1 MSASTTRTLCQCCH
15 NNCGLLVSK
24 DGAGRLRVTGDPD
37 HPMNRGW
44 ICSKAKANVLTLDA
58 PDRLTEPLSRTR
70 GGFEKISW
78 DQALD
83 MAADRLGEIREK
95 HGPLALCRYAGAP
108 VSYLARDGFLQFMGA
123 YGSPNLTSIANL
135 CMAPRM
141 MAFKAVTGALRAE
154 PDYANTD
161 MVLFWGSDP
170 VGVGRYSAY
179 AAHDGIREIIPRL
192 KERGVRLAVIDPFSS
207 KTAKTCDLWLRPNP
221 GTDAALGLAMIR
233 VILEEG
239 LYDRAFADSHIHGL
253 EALRRRAAPCTTD
266 WAQEIT
272 GVPAEDIASLARSYA
287 GAKAAAIYEG
297 NGLDMY
303 AGGVD
308 AVRTIASLI
317 ALTGNLDAPG
327 GNALMPMPHPPVLPA
342 APAAFTPDLI
352 KRRIWHDRFPLPPQV
367 PFPAIKESLLA
378 DEENRPRAMIVH
390 HGNPVLIQANPAR
403 TAAALDKLDFL
414 MVCDVFPTATSAR
427 ADLILPMA
435 SSFESYGYRAYSS
448 AQGGFFALARPV
460 ARPRGASRSVFEAEY
475 ELARR
480 LGLEAGYPFKDARSW
495 VDFMISPQNVSV
507 ARLEAEQ
514 IVFALPPVRYRKYLE
529 EGFATPSGKAE
540 LASLWFESQGADPVP
555 RYAPPAGEPLDRE
568 ELAARGFPLLGSSRR
583 PPQFTHTRFKN
594 LPGLSKAYPEPLA
607 YAHPDDAAK
616 RNIAEGDPVQVFSP
630 HGSIRLRAR
639 LSGDV
644 APGQVFVDFGWG
656 NPSDA
661 MASINDLTDDQRFDP
676 YSGGTP
682 NRLFP
687 CELEKRSG

>member
-1 MSASTTRTLCQCCH
+1 MPRPALRTLCQCCH
-15 NNCGLLVSK
+15 NNCGLLVAE
-24 DGAGRLRVTGDPD
+24 DGAGRPRVSGDPG

-58 PDRLTEPLSRTR
+58 PDRLTEPLARTR

-78 DQALD
+78 DQALG

-141 MAFKAVTGALRAE
+141 MAFRAVTGALRAE

-170 VGVGRYSAY
+170 VGGGRYSSY
-179 AAHDGIREIIPRL
+179 AAHDGIKEIIPRL
-192 KERGVRLAVIDPFSS
+192 KKRGVRLAAIDPFSS

-221 GTDAALGLAMIR
+221 GTDAALGLAMIH

-239 LYDRAFADSHIHGL
+239 LYDREFACAHLHGL
-253 EALRRRAAPCTTD
+253 EALKERAASCSPA
-266 WAQEIT
+266 WAQAVT
-272 GVPAEDIASLARSYA
+272 GVPAGDIAALAREYA

-327 GNALMPMPHPPVLPA
+327 GNVLMPMPHPPVLPA
-342 APAAFTPDLI
+342 APAAFTPELI
-352 KRRIWHDRFPLPPQV
+352 KRRLWHDRFPLPPQV
-367 PFPAIKESLLA
+367 PFPAVKESLLA
-378 DEENRPRAMIVH
+378 GEEGRPRAMIVH
-390 HGNPVLIQANPAR
+390 HGNPVLIQANPER
-403 TAAALDKLDFL
+403 TAAALGKLDFL
-414 MVCDVFPTATSAR
+414 MVCDVFPTATSAQ

-448 AQGGFFALARPV
+448 AQGGFFALARPI
-460 ARPRGASRSVFEAEY
+460 ARPKGASRSVFEAEY

-480 LGLEAGYPFKDARSW
+480 LGLDAGYPFTDDRSW
-495 VDFMISPQNVSV
+495 VDFMTSPQKVGV

-514 IVFALPPVRYRKYLE
+514 IVYALPPVRYRKYLE
-529 EGFATPSGKAE
+529 KGFATPSGKAE
-540 LASLWFESQGADPVP
+540 VASLWFESQGADPLP
-555 RYAPPAGEPLDRE
+555 RFTPPAGEPLDRE
-568 ELAARGFPLLGSSRR
+568 ELAAKGLPLLGSSRR
-583 PPQFTHTRFKN
+583 PPQFIHTRFKN
-594 LPGLSKAYPEPLA
+594 LPELSKAYPEPLA
-607 YAHPDDAAK
+607 YAHPQDAAA
-616 RNIAEGDPVQVFSP
+616 RGVADGDEVKVISP
-630 HGSIRLRAR
+630 FGSVRLRAR
-639 LSGDV
+639 LSPDV
-644 APGQVFVDFGWG
+644 AQGQTFIDFGWG
-656 NPSDA
+656 NPSDG

-687 CELEKRSG
+687 CEITKL